1 MAALTAL
8 APHSAA
14 GRLRYSITG
23 DDLYRIGRT
32 PTITRILYSGTQ
44 SLEIEHNAG
53 SVRFVA
59 LARCTRTDAGGT
71 STEQA
76 RFVQELLPDGSFE
89 DLVDD
94 DPDFLTILNQ
104 PFAVRLDTSTIRA
117 LHELHGSVPF
127 AASSPL
133 GGSDLTGALR
143 PGTSGVL
150 LGHRVVGVRFQAD
163 GSVNGPLPE
172 RIATSIV
179 GRIRL
184 NGTAYYDAASA
195 VLLVL
200 HARLTIDGTLEGN
213 HLAAIQVHIVYR
225 RDIRSMPTA

>member
-14 GRLRYSITG
+14 GRLHYHITG
-23 DDLYRIGRT
+23 DDLYSIGRT
-32 PTITRILYSGTQ
+32 PTTHITYAGTQ
-44 SLEIEHNAG
+44 SLEIEHVG
-53 SVRFVA
+53 GTVRFVVQ
-59 LARCTRTDAGGT
+59 ARCTRTDAGGT
-71 STEQA
+71 STEEA
-76 RFVQELLPDGSFE
+76 RFIQELLPDGSSR

-104 PFAVRLDTSTIRA
+104 PFAVRLDTATIRA

-133 GGSDLTGALR
+133 GGSDLAGELR
-143 PGTSGVL
+143 PGISGML

-163 GSVNGPLPE
+163 GSVSEPLPE

-179 GRIRL
+179 GRVRL
-184 NGTAYYDAASA
+184 DGTAYYDAASA
-195 VLLVL
+195 VLVAL

-213 HLAAIQVHIVYR
+213 HLAAVPVRIVYR
-225 RDIRSMPTA
+225 REIRSMPTA